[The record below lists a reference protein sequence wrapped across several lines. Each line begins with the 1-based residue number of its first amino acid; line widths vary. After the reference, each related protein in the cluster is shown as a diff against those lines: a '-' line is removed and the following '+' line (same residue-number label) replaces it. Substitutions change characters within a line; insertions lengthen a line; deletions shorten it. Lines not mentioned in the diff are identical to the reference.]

1 MIRKLIAVALFALVA
16 APLVS
21 LHQFGAGDPRA
32 SVSLFSEDGGLVF
45 VLEVRLLEVRLE
57 PLLAAVTL

>member
-1 MIRKLIAVALFALVA
+1 MIRKLIAVAVIALVA

-21 LHQFGAGDPRA
+21 LRQLCALDPDA

-45 VLEVRLLEVRLE
+45 VLEVRGLARLE

>member
-1 MIRKLIAVALFALVA
+1 MIRKLIAVALLALVA

-21 LHQFGAGDPRA
+21 LHQLAASDAGT
-32 SVSLFSEDGGLVF
+32 SVAVLGEEGSLVLI
-45 VLEVRLLEVRLE
+45 LEVRGLARLE

>member
-1 MIRKLIAVALFALVA
+1 MIRKLIAAALLALVA

-21 LHQFGAGDPRA
+21 LHQLGAIDAGA
-32 SVSLFSEDGGLVF
+32 SVSLLDEAGTLVL
-45 VLEVRLLEVRLE
+45 VLELRCLPQLE

>member
-1 MIRKLIAVALFALVA
+1 MIRKLIAVAAVALIA

-21 LHQFGAGDPRA
+21 LYQLGAVDSGA
-32 SVSLFSEDGGLVF
+32 SVSFFSEDGGLVF
-45 VLEVRLLEVRLE
+45 ILEVRGLAPLE

>member
-1 MIRKLIAVALFALVA
+1 MIRKLIAAALFALVA

-21 LHQFGAGDPRA
+21 FHQIAASDAGA
-32 SVSLFSEDGGLVF
+32 SVTLFSEEGALVF
-45 VLEVRLLEVRLE
+45 VLEVRGLARLE

>member
-1 MIRKLIAVALFALVA
+1 MIRKLVAAAVIALIA

-21 LHQFGAGDPRA
+21 LHQLAEREAGA
-32 SVSLFSEDGGLVF
+32 SVSLLSEDGGLVF
-45 VLEVRLLEVRLE
+45 ILEVRGLAPLD

>member
-1 MIRKLIAVALFALVA
+1 MIRKLIALAAFALIA

-21 LHQFGAGDPRA
+21 LHQLCASEPGA

-45 VLEVRLLEVRLE
+45 VLEVRGLARLE

>member
-1 MIRKLIAVALFALVA
+1 MIRKLVAVAVIALVA

-21 LHQFGAGDPRA
+21 LHQLCAGDAGA
-32 SVSLFSEDGGLVF
+32 SVSFFSEDGGLVF
-45 VLEVRLLEVRLE
+45 VLEVRGLARLE

>member
-1 MIRKLIAVALFALVA
+1 MIRKLIAAAVLALVA

-21 LHQFGAGDPRA
+21 LHQLCALDPGG
-32 SVSLFSEDGGLVF
+32 SGSFLSEDGGLVF
-45 VLEVRLLEVRLE
+45 ILEVRGLARLE